1 MSKNTH
7 TILVADDDTNI
18 LSTIKLIL
26 KVHQFDV
33 VTVQTPEQALDFV
46 KKQSF
51 DLALVD
57 LNYQLDTT
65 SGQEGLTL
73 IDAIRT
79 LDSELPVIVMTGWG
93 SIDIAVQTMQKGGA
107 DFIEK
112 PWDNERLL
120 HMVNT
125 QLKLRDSQR
134 KQRYLEQENQFL
146 KAQAQQK
153 EPTDLVADSPLMRNL
168 LDTLKVVAQS
178 DANILLTGDNGT
190 GKSLLAQFIHQHS
203 VRQQAPFVAVDMG
216 CIPETLFESEMFGHV
231 KGAFTDAK
239 QTRLGRFELA
249 DRGTLFLDE
258 IGNTPLSQQ
267 AKLLRALESNQ
278 FEKVGGSK
286 TQHVDVRV
294 IAATNADLPGMVKSR
309 MFRQDIFYRLNTFEF
324 RVPALKE
331 RVEDI
336 IPLAEQFIE
345 RYSYK
350 YHKPVGSLSVSA
362 KQVLQAYDWPGNI
375 RELSH
380 VIERMVLLGNGNYD
394 EALTV
399 RVLPKQ
405 ANLTFEGEAI
415 ASTLPDVTK
424 LVSGDM
430 AQTLDHLEH
439 AILQQRLAHWDGKA
453 NLAAESLGLS
463 RSAFYRRLNKSKPS
477 KAPHD

>member
-18 LSTIKLIL
+18 LSTLKLML

-33 VTVQTPEQALDFV
+33 VTAQTPDQALDCV
-46 KKQSF
+46 KQHNF
-51 DLALVD
+51 DLAIVD

-73 IDAIRT
+73 IDAIRA

-93 SIDIAVQTMQKGGA
+93 SIDIAVQAMQKGGA

-120 HMVNT
+120 HMVST
-125 QLKLRDSQR
+125 QIKLRDSQR

-146 KAQAQQK
+146 KAQVQHKQ
-153 EPTDLVADSPLMRNL
+153 PTDLVAESPLMRNL

-203 VRQQAPFVAVDMG
+203 VRHQASFVAVDMS

-258 IGNTPLSQQ
+258 IGNTPLPQQ

-278 FEKVGGSK
+278 FEKVGGTK

-294 IAATNADLPGMVKSR
+294 IAATNADLPNMVQSR
-309 MFRQDIFYRLNTFEF
+309 TFRQDVFYRLNTFEF

-336 IPLAEQFIE
+336 IPLTEQFIE
-345 RYSYK
+345 RYSGK
-350 YHKPVGSLSVSA
+350 YRKPIGVLSDSA
-362 KQVLQAYDWPGNI
+362 QQVLQAYDWPGNV

-380 VIERMVLLGNGNYD
+380 VVERMVLLGNGEYD
-394 EALTV
+394 RALTV
-399 RVLPKQ
+399 RVLPEQ
-405 ANLTFEGEAI
+405 ANLTLEGDAI
-415 ASTLPDVTK
+415 GSTLPEVSE
-424 LVSGDM
+424 LLSGDM
-430 AQTLDHLEH
+430 SQTLDRLEH
-439 AILQQRLAHWDGKA
+439 TILQQRLAHWDGNA

-463 RSAFYRRLNKSKPS
+463 RSAFYRRLNKSKP
-477 KAPHD
+477 